1 MNSYGQRL
9 MKAWETLAPDQYA
22 KIKDPNHHFS
32 TLGEEA
38 QELIEDGVS
47 LLPSNSLPG
56 ETYLQSVGRINAMK
70 QQIEE
75 SVMRDLMPDLEKHQ
89 LRDLEDEQPSTSNS
103 EDLNE
108 HWTGSSTRRR
118 HWRASRRR
126 SRRSGSTR
134 GPDLPAR
141 VPGPAE
147 PLRAGSADQGQPG
160 RAPHSEGTSTRG
172 PPGHRR

>member
-22 KIKDPNHHFS
+22 KITDPNHHFS

-47 LLPSNSLPG
+47 QLPSNSLPG

-75 SVMRDLMPDLEKHQ
+75 NVMRDLMPDLEEHQ
-89 LRDLEDEQPSTSNS
+89 LRDLEDEQQSTSNS
-103 EDLNE
+103 EDLDAYLDRVENPEKALESFTQTITALRE
-108 HWTGSSTRRR
+108 HQ
-118 HWRASRRR
+118 RA
-126 SRRSGSTR
+126 
-134 GPDLPAR
+134 
-141 VPGPAE
+141 
-147 PLRAGSADQGQPG
+147 
-160 RAPHSEGTSTRG
+160 
-172 PPGHRR
+172 